1 MHNLSA
7 NALREMNEEFKD
19 QPEALARIYKTQ
31 TGEHRYLP
39 AHNMYEG
46 DQYRAMNE
54 ALSEQI
60 DILVDIYTHKSR
72 LGELPAHTADTKD
85 QLRAMDEA
93 LSGRPDILA
102 QIYAAKDRYDNL
114 PGYRIKQ

>member
-54 ALSEQI
+54 ALS
-60 DILVDIYTHKSR
+60 
-72 LGELPAHTADTKD
+72 
-85 QLRAMDEA
+85 
-93 LSGRPDILA
+93 GRPDILA
-102 QIYAAKDRYDNL
+102 QIYATKDRYDNL